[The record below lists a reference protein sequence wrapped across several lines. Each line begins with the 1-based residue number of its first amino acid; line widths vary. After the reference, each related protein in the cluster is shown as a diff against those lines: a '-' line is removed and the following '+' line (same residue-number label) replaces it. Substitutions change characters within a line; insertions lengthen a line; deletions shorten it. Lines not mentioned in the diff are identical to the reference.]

1 MLDFKLDLNEFQRIT
16 DEANETSTLASVWLK
31 LNQGIPQTDM
41 DLIKLIKRMYATV
54 STRER
59 RMGIKKPSD
68 SYKTK
73 FVNLSDEE
81 DSVTSSSGKKAEL
94 L

>member
-1 MLDFKLDLNEFQRIT
+1 MWQEVSIFADLNIFLMREKR
-16 DEANETSTLASVWLK
+16 VWLK

-81 DSVTSSSGKKAEL
+81 DSATSSSGKKAEL

>member
-1 MLDFKLDLNEFQRIT
+1 
-16 DEANETSTLASVWLK
+16 
-31 LNQGIPQTDM
+31 M

-81 DSVTSSSGKKAEL
+81 DSTTSSSGKKAEL

>member
-1 MLDFKLDLNEFQRIT
+1 
-16 DEANETSTLASVWLK
+16 
-31 LNQGIPQTDM
+31 M

-68 SYKTK
+68 SYKTR

-81 DSVTSSSGKKAEL
+81 DSSVGNSGKKTEL